1 LCQFGFNLLLFFC
14 GFWNLPVTDLDVQ
27 LSQQKAGGNGTPEN
41 YSQGLPSNCL
51 NSIIFNRSQN
61 HGIEQAVLRPFSGP
75 RQTAVIG
82 FGWTIFPGHCI
93 ERRCC

>member
-1 LCQFGFNLLLFFC
+1 MLLFFC
-14 GFWNLPVTDLDVQ
+14 GFWNLPVTNHDVQ
-27 LSQQKAGGNGTPEN
+27 LLQQKAGGNAIPDS
-41 YSQGLPSNCL
+41 YSQGLFYDSL

-61 HGIEQAVLRPFSGP
+61 HSIEQAVLRPFSGP

-82 FGWTIFPGHCI
+82 FGWTIFPGHYI